1 MLAGVVTQGTGLEA
15 QPAGYSA
22 AGKTGTAEKID
33 STGRYSRTDFIASFT
48 GFAPLDDP
56 AVTVV
61 VVLDTPRGKR
71 YHGGEVAAPVFRA
84 VVERVLAH
92 LNVPRDLPVLP
103 SRPPRFERAAVQDL
117 LPGQF
122 ELAAWPETGEPDWK
136 AVPAVEK
143 GSLPRERTG
152 VPAVHAPEL
161 ERLPAGS
168 IVLVNDDTVAV
179 PGLMGLS
186 LRAAAESCS
195 RRGLEPVLVGSG
207 IVVAQSPAAGTR
219 LPRGS
224 RVRLELRPVVPSAPA
239 RPM

>member
-1 MLAGVVTQGTGLEA
+1 V
-15 QPAGYSA
+15 
-22 AGKTGTAEKID
+22 
-33 STGRYSRTDFIASFT
+33 ASFV
-48 GFAPLDDP
+48 GFAPSESPLF
-56 AVTVV
+56 TIL
-61 VVLDTPRGKR
+61 VVLDSPRGR
-71 YHGGEVAAPVFRA
+71 YHGGDVAAPVFRE
-84 VVERVLAH
+84 VTRQVLTY
-92 LNVPRDLPVLP
+92 LNVPRDLPLAP
-103 SRPPRFERAAVQDL
+103 SRAPRFERAAVQDL

-122 ELAAWPETGEPDWK
+122 ELAAWPETGPPEGEDWK

-143 GSLPRERTG
+143 SSSPKEKKG
-152 VPAVHAPEL
+152 VSVAFTPEA

-224 RVRLELRPVVPSAPA
+224 RVRVELRPVVPSAPA
-239 RPM
+239 RPL